1 MICHSTTV
9 SWFFIITQCF
19 SLKQINQESE
29 SQTQNQESGNQEEGR
44 TELKIHEKPDIPILS
59 ETDERRRLGETSKA
73 ANDEEVQKLQERDE
87 HSPNDLQ
94 GDEEQG
100 DDLPKGEE
108 QRDVLQGNELKVE
121 EEQGVEL
128 LLNEVYSPPAA
139 PPQQELPVEGLISR
153 TIWDWKTE

>member
-1 MICHSTTV
+1 
-9 SWFFIITQCF
+9 
-19 SLKQINQESE
+19 LKQINQESE

-73 ANDEEVQKLQERDE
+73 ANDEEVQKL
-87 HSPNDLQ
+87 
-94 GDEEQG
+94 
-100 DDLPKGEE
+100 
-108 QRDVLQGNELKVE
+108 
-121 EEQGVEL
+121 
-128 LLNEVYSPPAA
+128 NEVYSPPAA

>member
-9 SWFFIITQCF
+9 SWFFWITQCF

-29 SQTQNQESGNQEEGR
+29 SQTQNPESGNQEEGR
-44 TELKIHEKPDIPILS
+44 TELKIH

-73 ANDEEVQKLQERDE
+73 ANDEEVQKLQERDK

-94 GDEEQG
+94 GDEEQ
-100 DDLPKGEE
+100 GEE